1 MILEIHRFNFEWTI
15 LEWLNQ
21 IDSKLLDYFFYFI
34 AQIGGSLGILVLMTI
49 IYWCINKE
57 KGIKIAF
64 IGIVGINLNGILKG
78 LFLAKRPF
86 QYPNKSHL
94 DRLAGTKLDS
104 VATGTSFPSG
114 HSQNSGTLYSS
125 LIRYF
130 KKNWVLIIS
139 VFMLV
144 IVPISRLY
152 LGVHFPG
159 DVVTGVG
166 LGIITSIVFGTLI
179 DKFYNKK
186 IWLFLICALC
196 FIPFL
201 FFKDMGKD
209 FYKGMGILGGALCG
223 LVLEEKYVN
232 FEIAKNKKINLLRYF
247 IGLIVMGILYLVI
260 HIINHLEFIEQYSWL
275 LKTSN
280 LVTHFGLAIVAIYLI
295 PLLFKK
301 LPFLKDR

>member
-1 MILEIHRFNFEWTI
+1 MFLEVYRFNFEWTI
-15 LEWLNQ
+15 LEWINK

-34 AQIGGSLGILVLMTI
+34 AQIGGSLGILIIMTF

-57 KGIKIAF
+57 KGVKVAF
-64 IGIVGINLNGILKG
+64 IGVVGINLNGILKG

-86 QYPNKSHL
+86 QYQDKAHL
-94 DRLAGTKLDS
+94 DRLAGTSLDS

-139 VFMLV
+139 IFMLI
-144 IVPISRLY
+144 IVPFSRLY

-159 DVVTGVG
+159 DVLVGVG
-166 LGIITSIVFGTLI
+166 LGIITTIIFGKLI

-201 FFKDMGKD
+201 FFKNMGKD
-209 FYKGMGILGGALCG
+209 FYKGMGILLGCLGG
-223 LVLEEKYVN
+223 LVLEEKYIN
-232 FEIAKNKKINLLRYF
+232 FEIAKNKKVNILRYF
-247 IGLIVMGILYLVI
+247 VGLLLMLLVYLGA
-260 HIINHLEFIEQYSWL
+260 HIINHLDFIEKYHWL
-275 LKTSN
+275 LMTSN
-280 LVTHFGLAIVAIYLI
+280 LITHAILAVVAIAIVPYL
-295 PLLFKK
+295 FNK